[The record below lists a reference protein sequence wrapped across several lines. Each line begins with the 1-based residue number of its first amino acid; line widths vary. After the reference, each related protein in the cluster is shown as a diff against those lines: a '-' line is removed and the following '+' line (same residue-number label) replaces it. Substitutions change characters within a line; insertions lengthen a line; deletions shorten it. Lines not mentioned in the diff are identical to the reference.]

1 MVVFLLIAVLLVLT
15 ALLLLLVLVF
25 VLILVVAAATAAVFV
40 VVDQTLGVGV
50 VVFGLLIRGVQPQ
63 RLLVAFERFLV
74 FLLLELRV
82 SEVVEGLGALAVRA
96 QRIGR
101 RLPHGLLGLVE
112 PFGLVERVSEVVTG
126 LERFGC
132 GLQSPLVTLDA
143 LFVIALVVLPVAAA
157 HLAAFGHVLCRS
169 AEGGKEKY
177 DI

>member
-25 VLILVVAAATAAVFV
+25 VLILVVTAATAAVL
-40 VVDQTLGVGV
+40 VVDQTLGVGI
-50 VVFGLLIRGVQPQ
+50 VVFGLLIRGIQPQ

-82 SEVVEGLGALAVRA
+82 SEVVESLGALVVRA

-157 HLAAFGHVLCRS
+157 HLAAFGHVLRRS

>member
-40 VVDQTLGVGV
+40 VVDQTLGVGI

-82 SEVVEGLGALAVRA
+82 SEVVEGLGALVVRA

-157 HLAAFGHVLCRS
+157 HLAAFGHVLRRS